1 MDWELTGIKV
11 FISTIVGFFASI
23 IGGSDS
29 ILELLIF
36 MIIVDFITGFIKAIK
51 NKDIS
56 AEKIFFGG
64 FKKITILIIV
74 AVAHQLE
81 LGLGTNFNLREITI
95 TYYIIQELVSVIQNA
110 SEFTG
115 VPDELLNFFDH
126 FKKENDKQEENHRE
140 DK

>member
-1 MDWELTGIKV
+1 MDWSFTGLKIV
-11 FISTIVGFFASI
+11 ISTVVGFITGFL
-23 IGGSDS
+23 GGTDS

-36 MIIVDFITGFIKAIK
+36 MIIVDFVTGFIKGVK
-51 NKDIS
+51 NKEIS
-56 AEKIFFGG
+56 SEKIFFGG

-74 AVAHQLE
+74 AVTYQLE
-81 LGLGTNFNLREITI
+81 LGLGTHFNLREITI

-110 SEFTG
+110 SVFTD